1 MYHFCWDDVDLKLVM
16 SGAGDI
22 RTHHTSKERGVVFV
36 FFFFLLQS
44 QIRFVIAEGYKAKS
58 AKEKRE
64 LGGMESREN
73 QVQASKSLLP
83 AESCKTHI
91 IPPAIKL

>member
-1 MYHFCWDDVDLKLVM
+1 M

-22 RTHHTSKERGVVFV
+22 RTHHTLKKEELC

-58 AKEKRE
+58 AKEKGE
-64 LGGMESREN
+64 LGRMESREN

-83 AESCKTHI
+83 AESRKIHI

>member
-36 FFFFLLQS
+36 FFFPFAVTDKICYSRRIQS
-44 QIRFVIAEGYKAKS
+44 KISKGKKGVGGDGVQ
-58 AKEKRE
+58 RE
-64 LGGMESREN
+64 PGAGFQESSPRRVMQDTYHSSSN
-73 QVQASKSLLP
+73 
-83 AESCKTHI
+83 
-91 IPPAIKL
+91 

>member
-1 MYHFCWDDVDLKLVM
+1 MTLELTILLK
-16 SGAGDI
+16 
-22 RTHHTSKERGVVFV
+22 KEECVCV
-36 FFFFLLQS
+36 FFFLLQS

-58 AKEKRE
+58 AKEKGE
-64 LGGMESREN
+64 WGGMKPREN

-83 AESCKTHI
+83 AGSRKTHI